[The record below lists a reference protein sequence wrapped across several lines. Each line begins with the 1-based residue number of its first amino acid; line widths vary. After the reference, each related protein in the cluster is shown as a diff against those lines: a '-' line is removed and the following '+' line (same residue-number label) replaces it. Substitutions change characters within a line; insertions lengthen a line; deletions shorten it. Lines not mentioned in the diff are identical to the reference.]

1 VKVDKDLSDFFNH
14 DLKIDYQPD
23 NTCRYNILNFGDNY
37 QVLPGQ
43 TPVIS
48 LEKVDNIKS
57 MEVFIELPLLALQE
71 SFTKQPKTS

>member
-1 VKVDKDLSDFFNH
+1 LKAGKDLSDFFTH
-14 DLKIDYQPD
+14 DIKIDYQPD
-23 NTCRYNILNFGDNY
+23 KTCRYNILNFGDNY

-57 MEVFIELPLLALQE
+57 MEVFIEMPLLGL
-71 SFTKQPKTS
+71 

>member
-1 VKVDKDLSDFFNH
+1 VGGDLSDFFTH
-14 DLKIDYQPD
+14 DMKIEYQAD
-23 NTCRYNILNFGDNY
+23 NTCRYNILNFGVNY

-57 MEVFIELPLLALQE
+57 MEVFIEMPLFRLQD
-71 SFTKQPKTS
+71 SFTNQPKMS

>member
-1 VKVDKDLSDFFNH
+1 VGGDLSDFFTH
-14 DLKIDYQPD
+14 DMIIDYQPD
-23 NTCRYNILNFGDNY
+23 NTCRYNILSFGDNY

-57 MEVFIELPLLALQE
+57 MEVLIEMPLFRLQD
-71 SFTKQPKTS
+71 SFTKQPKMS